1 MGFLLKI
8 LCLMNFM
15 LSFIQPSADVNLE
28 LYEAGVCETPLRK
41 MNTFLGE
48 NNLGPSSYPL
58 HPGSCHDLGL
68 SSYPFHPG
76 SNTGIDSY
84 FLFFSSIHWD
94 RYLLERN

>member
-1 MGFLLKI
+1 
-8 LCLMNFM
+8 MNFI

-41 MNTFLGE
+41 LDTFLGE
-48 NNLGPSSYPL
+48 NN
-58 HPGSCHDLGL
+58 LGL